1 MAERKK
7 YIEVKV
13 PFLGESLRV
22 LGTAQELHNKTIK
35 LDLTRKLRGKG
46 LTIKLRIFNQE
57 GKLFAIPNSLTL
69 ASSYIRRMMRKR
81 TNYVEDSFQTRCSD
95 VRVTFKPHLITRKKV
110 SRVVRKNLR
119 NTAKEFIIEY
129 TKERDYMT
137 VAQEI
142 FDGTL
147 QKTLLPK
154 LKKVYPLSFCDI
166 RIFETKEL
174 QKIDIEKAIAS
185 PEPIIQDIQ
194 EIPEIQAEEEVEAK
208 EEEAED
214 KEEEAEDKEE
224 EAETEDKEE
233 ETEAKEE

>member
-1 MAERKK
+1 MAERKR

-13 PFLGESLRV
+13 PFLEESLRV
-22 LGTAQELHNKTIK
+22 LGTPQELHNKTIK

-69 ASSYIRRMMRKR
+69 TSSYIRRMMRKR

-95 VRVTFKPHLITRKKV
+95 IRVTFKPHLITRKKV

-119 NTAKEFIIEY
+119 NTTKNFIIEY
-129 TKERDYMT
+129 CKEKDYMT
-137 VAQEI
+137 VI
-142 FDGTL
+142 RDVFDGTL

-166 RIFETKEL
+166 RVFETKDLE
-174 QKIDIEKAIAS
+174 KIDIEKAIYL
-185 PEPIIQDIQ
+185 PEPEVEDIQ
-194 EIPEIQAEEEVEAK
+194 EIIEEEVKQEKIQKVTEEEGEVK
-208 EEEAED
+208 EE
-214 KEEEAEDKEE
+214 
-224 EAETEDKEE
+224 
-233 ETEAKEE
+233 

>member
-7 YIEVKV
+7 YIEVQV

-22 LGTAQELHNKTIK
+22 LGTPEELHNKTIK

-46 LTIKLRIFNQE
+46 LTVKLRIFNQE
-57 GKLFAIPNSLTL
+57 GKLFAIPNSLNL
-69 ASSYIRRMMRKR
+69 ASSYIRSMMRKR
-81 TNYVEDSFQTRCSD
+81 TNYVEDSFQARCSD
-95 VRVTFKPHLITRKKV
+95 IRVTIKPHLITRKKV

-119 NTAKEFIIEY
+119 NTTKDFIIEY
-129 TKERDYMT
+129 CKERDYMT

-166 RIFETKEL
+166 RVFETKDL
-174 QKIDIEKAIAS
+174 AKIDIEKAIRI
-185 PEPIIQDIQ
+185 PEVEVEDIQ
-194 EIPEIQAEEEVEAK
+194 EIPAEK
-208 EEEAED
+208 EEEDKDIQEIPAEKEEED
-214 KEEEAEDKEE
+214 KE
-224 EAETEDKEE
+224 
-233 ETEAKEE
+233 